1 MTTGN
6 DRNLLD
12 LTLAAARKDIE
23 TTSLGGAPLAPKFLD
38 GMSFRPSTAIHDER
52 GHLIE
57 VFDTRWDWS
66 KDVYSQGYLSIVAPG
81 VVKGWALHK
90 THDDRYFVVSGK
102 LLVVTFDP
110 RPESSTYGQLCKTI
124 LTADQPGIF
133 NIPKFVWHADWNIG
147 TGNAVLMN
155 LPTAPYNHENPDKFR
170 LPLDTDLIPFRF
182 EGATGW

>member
-1 MTTGN
+1 MAIDTHQS
-6 DRNLLD
+6 LLD
-12 LTLAAARKDIE
+12 LTLGAASRDVA
-23 TTSLGGAPLAPKFLD
+23 TTKVGSGPLAPKFLD
-38 GMSFRPSTAIHDER
+38 GMGFRPSTAIHDER

-66 KDVYSQGYLSIVAPG
+66 KDPYPQGYLTVVLPG

-90 THDDRYFVVSGK
+90 THEDRYFCVSGK

-110 RPESSTYGQLCKTI
+110 RPESPTYGQLNKTI
-124 LTADQPGIF
+124 LSADKPGLF

-147 TGNAVLMN
+147 TENAVLMN
-155 LPTAPYNHENPDKFR
+155 LPTLPYNHDDPDKYR
-170 LPLDTDLIPFRF
+170 LPLDTDLIPFKF